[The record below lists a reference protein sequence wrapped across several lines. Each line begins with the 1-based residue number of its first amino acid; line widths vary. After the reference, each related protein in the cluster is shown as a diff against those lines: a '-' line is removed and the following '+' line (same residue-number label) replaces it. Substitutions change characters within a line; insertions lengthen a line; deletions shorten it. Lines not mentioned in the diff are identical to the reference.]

1 MLSELTPMATLATTD
16 LERSRKFYEGMLG
29 LSEMPESADAD
40 MPGGV
45 AYKCGSGAIFVY
57 ESEYAGTNKA
67 TAVTFQAT
75 DEQFDKEVDRLR
87 HKGIDFMTFEFEGM
101 EWDGDVAVMEGMR
114 AVWFA
119 DPDGNILNIGT
130 M

>member
-1 MLSELTPMATLATTD
+1 MATLATGD
-16 LERSRKFYEGMLG
+16 LERARKFYEDTLG
-29 LSEMPESADAD
+29 LSEMPESANAE

-45 AYKCGSGAIFVY
+45 AYQAGAGAIFVY
-57 ESEYAGTNKA
+57 ESQYAGTNKA
-67 TAVTFQAT
+67 TAVTFMAD
-75 DEQFDKEVDRLR
+75 DEQFDKEVERLR

-101 EWDGDVAVMEGMR
+101 EWEGDIAMMEDMR

-119 DPDGNILNIGT
+119 DPDGNIINIST